1 MDEHVCVYVRGKWP
15 FPWDSGLLYLS
26 SFHPLAIWSFSMS
39 WFDWI
44 GAHLLSFLSIFFH
57 ILSHSPCLHH
67 SLFIYI
73 HILCLIFSSSLLLHL
88 LLQFDFFFHSFITNI
103 FLLFLSSPLI
113 YSHWTSFDPWLMR
126 FSTHIAFCTRGYGFD
141 HWVFEP
147 SFLSFLHPITLVYV
161 TSHVLRPPWGHVIMH
176 YVW

>member
-26 SFHPLAIWSFSMS
+26 SFHPLAIWSFLMS

-44 GAHLLSFLSIFFH
+44 GVHLLSFLSIVFH

-73 HILCLIFSSSLLLHL
+73 HILCLIFSSSLLLYL
-88 LLQFDFFFHSFITNI
+88 LLQFDFFFI
-103 FLLFLSSPLI
+103 LSLLI
-113 YSHWTSFDPWLMR
+113 YSYCFFLPHWYI
-126 FSTHIAFCTRGYGFD
+126 HIGR
-141 HWVFEP
+141 
-147 SFLSFLHPITLVYV
+147 LSIHGLWDFLHILHFVHEGMGLIIGYLSLVFFRFFTL
-161 TSHVLRPPWGHVIMH
+161 LP
-176 YVW
+176 

>member
-1 MDEHVCVYVRGKWP
+1 MDEHVCVYVRGRWP

-26 SFHPLAIWSFSMS
+26 SFHPLAIWSFLMS

-44 GAHLLSFLSIFFH
+44 GVHLLSFLSIVFH

-88 LLQFDFFFHSFITNI
+88 LLQFDFFFI
-103 FLLFLSSPLI
+103 LSLLI
-113 YSHWTSFDPWLMR
+113 YSYCFFLPHWYI
-126 FSTHIAFCTRGYGFD
+126 HIG
-141 HWVFEP
+141 H
-147 SFLSFLHPITLVYV
+147 LSIHGLWDFLHILHFVHEGMGLIIGYLSLVFFRFFTL
-161 TSHVLRPPWGHVIMH
+161 LP
-176 YVW
+176 

>member
-26 SFHPLAIWSFSMS
+26 SFHPLAIWSFLMS

-44 GAHLLSFLSIFFH
+44 GVHLLSFLSIVFH

-88 LLQFDFFFHSFITNI
+88 LLQFDFFFI
-103 FLLFLSSPLI
+103 LSLLI
-113 YSHWTSFDPWLMR
+113 YSYCFFLPHWYI
-126 FSTHIAFCTRGYGFD
+126 HIG
-141 HWVFEP
+141 H
-147 SFLSFLHPITLVYV
+147 LSIHGLWDFLHILHFVHEGMGLIIGYLSLVFFRFFTL
-161 TSHVLRPPWGHVIMH
+161 LP
-176 YVW
+176 